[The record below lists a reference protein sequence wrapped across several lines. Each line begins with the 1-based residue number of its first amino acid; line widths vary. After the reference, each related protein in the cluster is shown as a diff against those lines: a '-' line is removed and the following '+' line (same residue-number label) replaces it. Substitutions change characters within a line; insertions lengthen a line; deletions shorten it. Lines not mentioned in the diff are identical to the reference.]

1 MYNVRDHS
9 LTRAGRVLLGFLLA
23 MAMGSIAVR
32 SARPAE
38 IIPAVGLTRAVNGGD
53 KVETYGSLGL
63 RAGIM
68 PMVKSEIGVA
78 YRSESRF
85 NEQLTVRT
93 WPITASLWLQPIPA
107 LYAGGGVGWYQIT
120 NDYDQ
125 SKIAFPVQDNT
136 HSEFGI
142 HLGGGLRVPLA
153 PAAAVDLNGRYVM
166 MREQESPLIPEKFNP
181 DFWTT
186 SLGLAIGF

>member
-1 MYNVRDHS
+1 
-9 LTRAGRVLLGFLLA
+9 
-23 MAMGSIAVR
+23 
-32 SARPAE
+32 
-38 IIPAVGLTRAVNGGD
+38 
-53 KVETYGSLGL
+53 
-63 RAGIM
+63 M